1 MTTTTTPT
9 TTATTTPISH
19 SSLSRLS
26 FGGVLRSEWIKLR
39 TLRSTLW
46 CYVIIVLLTIGLG
59 LLIAGAIP
67 AVTGTASHDAQQSTW
82 VTAATLGISF
92 SQLVSAVLG
101 ALVITGEY
109 GTGMIRSTFAA
120 VPKRL
125 PAIVA
130 KVIVFGVSTFVVGL
144 VSLIATALVTAPLLP
159 SKGINPDFGD
169 GAVWLALV
177 GGAGYLALVG
187 VLSLAIGLILR
198 SSAGSIAASLGLVL
212 VVPIILQV
220 LARVTQAEWP
230 GNIAAFLPS
239 DAGGKLYAYPAA
251 AEAVT
256 QAPNGAGGTG
266 GTAAATVQ
274 NITLDSWQGLLV
286 LVAWFVV
293 AIVVGAILVK
303 RRDA

>member
-1 MTTTTTPT
+1 MTTTTHTHQLGT
-9 TTATTTPISH
+9 STLT
-19 SSLSRLS
+19 

-46 CYVIIVLLTIGLG
+46 CYVIIVALTIGLA
-59 LLIAGAIP
+59 LLIAAAVP
-67 AVTGTASHDAQQSTW
+67 AVTGTASHDTQQSTW
-82 VTAATLGISF
+82 VTAATLGVSF

-109 GTGMIRSTFAA
+109 GTGMIRSTFST

-130 KVIVFGVSTFVVGL
+130 KVLVFGVSTFVVGL
-144 VSLIATALVTAPLLP
+144 VSLVAAALVSAPLLP
-159 SKGINPDFGD
+159 AKGIHPDFGD

-177 GGAGYLALVG
+177 GGAGYLALIG

-239 DAGGKLYAYPAA
+239 NAGGKLYAYPAA

-256 QAPNGAGGTG
+256 PAPNGAGA
-266 GTAAATVQ
+266 AAATTIQ

-286 LVAWFVV
+286 LAGWFAVAFVL
-293 AIVVGAILVK
+293 GAILVK